1 MSPRPRYPTGPS
13 QHIEITYTRKGT
25 WRIEGPCGW
34 WQDFGPGLDL
44 AVAKSLA
51 YYHRRRC
58 QGGCRKAM
66 VGHETY
72 GLEVAS

>member
-25 WRIEGPCGW
+25 WRIEAPCGW
-34 WQDFGPGLDL
+34 WQDYGQQVDFDL
-44 AVAKSLA
+44 AKYLA
-51 YYHRRRC
+51 YAHRKRC
-58 QGGCRKAM
+58 HACKGRA
-66 VGHETY
+66 VGYETY